1 MAVVVAAA
9 VAVYVA
15 AAVAADVAVDVS
27 AAVAEAYAVDDNDY
41 DVHASFGMMD
51 DLNDDS
57 WLDVHGVDYCFGCEM
72 VDDEA

>member
-1 MAVVVAAA
+1 M
-9 VAVYVA
+9 
-15 AAVAADVAVDVS
+15 S

-41 DVHASFGMMD
+41 DVHASFGMD